1 MGNTGTQTSET
12 MKKITITQAARQLAA
27 KGVTFIG
34 AAKYDLEN
42 KTAYYIIEQDGEQRT
57 VSATEVKNIIR

>member
-1 MGNTGTQTSET
+1 